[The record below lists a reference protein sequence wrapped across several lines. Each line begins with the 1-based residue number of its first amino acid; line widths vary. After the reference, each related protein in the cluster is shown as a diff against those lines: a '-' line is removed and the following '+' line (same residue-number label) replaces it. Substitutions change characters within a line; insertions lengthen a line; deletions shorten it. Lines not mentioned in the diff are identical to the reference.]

1 MQAPPFKPPEYGDM
15 VGNYRVEEKL
25 GDGGFGFVYKVERA
39 GRYYAMKVIRAR
51 ELESWGQREI
61 TILRHVVHDNVVR
74 FRACDR
80 WPDPDHGYLCFIMD
94 LVVGRTLEQWALE
107 ENPTA
112 RQVVRVLLEV
122 ALALAEILKQ
132 GVLHRDLKRENIL
145 IRDSDGRPV
154 LVDFGI
160 GYLAG
165 EPTITGE
172 RYLPGTDEY
181 RTPEFVRHEQDSS
194 KNKAGY
200 WPDVGDEL
208 WALGVTLYWLLTDVL
223 PFGHRAEGGLYDRIL
238 NQTPAA
244 PHERNPHVPPA
255 LSAVCMRM
263 LEKAREARFPGYVE
277 LCGALEATL
286 AAAVK
291 DERWDVPLMDPDAP
305 DATPTVKV
313 PGMGPPAG
321 EEQAGLAWKAERP
334 RRGRKA
340 AQKPQPAPE
349 SDGTPAVPAPSPA
362 KLAEPPA
369 HAKVAHAVASPAEAL
384 VAVLAEVAPQHAWE
398 GLPPPVPESALPSAQ
413 PVVPAAARAEPAPR
427 WAPGVAQPAPPPRAR
442 GPLRRALARVFPT
455 GLGRLPVRVAAVAS
469 LRPAALF
476 VVAVGAL
483 ALASAGAW
491 VVHTRPAPGSPS
503 TVQSVAS
510 APPLVESLREG
521 PTAQA
526 CAVREVASFKEWP
539 EAGVG
544 AAFYLPP
551 TPAPVFATML
561 RKEDSR
567 LRPEETPA
575 PQLQRKGMRA
585 RFMEKCVGAA
595 CCAVFGACT
604 GTPVRPT
611 PEPEACSS
619 EALATMKELEID
631 IGNEAMGT
639 FPVVGSAKPVPVE
652 ESTTFALLDH
662 LGKLK
667 SGTVLSGR
675 LIFEQDRVYGRF
687 TQARYDGESWPICL
701 ELQYRGKRGTGYM
714 RDSGPDSPVVGS
726 TAWVQAVDRFE

>member
-1 MQAPPFKPPEYGDM
+1 MHAPPFKPPQPGDR
-15 VGNYRVEEKL
+15 VGDYRVDEKL
-25 GDGGFGFVYKVERA
+25 GDGGFGFVYRVERA
-39 GRYYAMKVIRAR
+39 GRFYAMKVIRAR
-51 ELESWGQREI
+51 ELEGWGQREI

-122 ALALAEILKQ
+122 ALALAEILEQ

-165 EPTITGE
+165 EPTLTGE
-172 RYLPGTDEY
+172 RSLPGTDEY
-181 RTPEFVRHEQDSS
+181 RTPEFVRHEQD
-194 KNKAGY
+194 NTPGKAGY
-200 WPDVGDEL
+200 RPGVGDEL

-238 NQTPAA
+238 HQRPVA
-244 PHERNPHVPPA
+244 PHALNPRVPLA

-263 LEKAREARFPGYVE
+263 LEKRRGARFSGYGE
-277 LCGALEATL
+277 LCGALDAAL
-286 AAAVK
+286 ASA

-321 EEQAGLAWKAERP
+321 EEQAGLVWKADRP

-340 AQKPQPAPE
+340 AREPRPVPE
-349 SDGTPAVPAPSPA
+349 RGGPPAVPEPPSA

-369 HAKVAHAVASPAEAL
+369 PAKVARGAVSPAEAL
-384 VAVLAEVAPQHAWE
+384 VAVLAEVAPRHAWE
-398 GLPPPVPESALPSAQ
+398 GLPPPVPESAP
-413 PVVPAAARAEPAPR
+413 P
-427 WAPGVAQPAPPPRAR
+427 APGVPSA
-442 GPLRRALARVFPT
+442 
-455 GLGRLPVRVAAVAS
+455 AAVAI
-469 LRPAALF
+469 LRPAALL

-483 ALASAGAW
+483 ALAGVGAW

-503 TVQSVAS
+503 TVRPVALAS
-510 APPLVESLREG
+510 PRVESPREG
-521 PTAQA
+521 PPARA
-526 CAVREVASFKEWP
+526 CAVREVAGFQEWP
-539 EAGVG
+539 EAGGG
-544 AAFYLPP
+544 AAFSLPP
-551 TPAPVFATML
+551 TPASVLATML

-567 LRPEETPA
+567 SRPEETPA
-575 PQLQRKGMRA
+575 ALPQRKGIRA

-595 CCAVFGACT
+595 CCAVLGACT
-604 GTPVRPT
+604 GAPVRPS
-611 PEPEACSS
+611 PQPEACSS
-619 EALATMKELEID
+619 KALATMKELEID
-631 IGNEAMGT
+631 IGDEAAGT
-639 FPVVGSAKPVPVE
+639 FPVVGSAKPVPVQ
-652 ESTTFALLDH
+652 ESTTFALQDD

-667 SGTVLSGR
+667 AGTVLSGR
-675 LIFEQDRVYGRF
+675 LIFGQDRVYGRF
-687 TQARYDGESWPICL
+687 TQARQARSKGGQTYPVCL
-701 ELQYRGKRGTGYM
+701 ELQYRGQRGTGYM
-714 RDSGPDSPVVGS
+714 RDSGPASPVVGS
-726 TAWVQAVDRFE
+726 VAEVQAVDRFE